1 MTDFRHDISTLRAV
15 AITGVLLFHY
25 RFGSTGGFA
34 GVDVFFVVSGFL
46 MSGIIWGRL
55 GTGRFSLLEFYG
67 ARIRRIVPALA
78 VLCAAL
84 FAFGLVLI
92 DPVSLDELGRET
104 VSALL
109 FYSNFQFW
117 QEAGYFDGAGSTKL
131 LLHSWSLS
139 VEWQFYIVYP
149 LVLLALHRLA
159 PRHARHL
166 ILAGAVLSFGLA
178 VVIATRKPD
187 FAFYLLPT
195 RAWEMALGGLPVFYG
210 VRLPARWRPA
220 VAYGGLGAIVLSLAL
235 VDASMPW
242 PAWATLAPTLATA
255 AVITADHRDGRLFR
269 LPIVGTV
276 GAWSYSIYLWHWPV
290 LVVLAYFDV
299 TSLPA
304 RIAAVGLVLIL
315 AGLSF
320 TFVERTGLRWL
331 TLRRPRLALAAA
343 TGLVAIAGAS
353 AAAAYAGGFPGRF
366 GGDPARIAALRA
378 ASSDW
383 DDPVACGG
391 MNVRARKLPD
401 CTLGHGPRKVMLFG
415 DSYAEQLYPR
425 MAELVKR
432 DPNLTVHMV
441 TNGGCPPMPGVSII
455 RPGATCTLFNRVAT
469 DEALSGHYDVV
480 VIASIWAPYF
490 QTDHISS
497 GVGAICFEAGNRC
510 SRPAEKAALLAEF
523 QAGFDRLAASIEA
536 LQTKGVTVILVLPT
550 PFPAEGTRD
559 IPSDTVRRAFLRLD
573 TADMRTIELG
583 DFRQRTAY
591 VSGRLADVA
600 ARTGAVLYD
609 PAPSLCPDGHC
620 PVLDADGIPLYMDS
634 AHLRSSVIAAA
645 PLHGLDAAITAATAS
660 R

>member
-1 MTDFRHDISTLRAV
+1 MDDFRHDISALRAV
-15 AITGVLLFHY
+15 AVTGVLLFHY
-25 RFGSTGGFA
+25 QVGLTGGFA

-55 GTGRFSLLEFYG
+55 GKGSFSLLGFYG
-67 ARIRRIVPALA
+67 ARIRRIVPAL
-78 VLCAAL
+78 VVVCAAL
-84 FAFGLVLI
+84 FVFGLGFI
-92 DPVSLDELGRET
+92 DPIGLAELGRET

-109 FYSNFQFW
+109 FYSNFHFW
-117 QEAGYFDGAGSTKL
+117 EEAGYFDSAGNTKL

-139 VEWQFYIVYP
+139 VEWQFYILYP
-149 LVLLALHRLA
+149 LLLLALHRLA
-159 PRHARHL
+159 PRVAKHL
-166 ILAGAVLSFGLA
+166 ILVGAVLSFGLA
-178 VVIATRKPD
+178 VLASTRKPD
-187 FAFYLLPT
+187 FDFYLLPT

-210 VRLPARWRPA
+210 VRIPLGWRPA
-220 VAYGGLGAIVLSLAL
+220 VAYGGVGVIVLSLVL

-255 AVITADHRDGRLFR
+255 AVVTADHRDGTLFR

-290 LVVLAYFDV
+290 LVLLAYFDV

-315 AGLSF
+315 SGLSY
-320 TFVERTGLRWL
+320 TFVERPGLRWL
-331 TLRRPRLALAAA
+331 TLRRPRLALAAG
-343 TGLVAIAGAS
+343 TGLVAVALAS
-353 AAAAYAGGFPGRF
+353 GAAAYAGGFPGRF
-366 GGDPARIAALRA
+366 GGDPAHIAALEA
-378 ASSDW
+378 AAADW
-383 DDPVACGG
+383 DDPVECGG

-415 DSYAEQLYPR
+415 DSYAEQLYAR

-432 DPNLTVHMV
+432 DPDLTVHVV

-469 DEALSGHYDVV
+469 DEALSGHYDAM

-490 QTDHISS
+490 NTDRSAS
-497 GVGAICFEAGNRC
+497 GVGAICFEADDQC
-510 SRPAEKAALLAEF
+510 IRPADKAALLAGF
-523 QAGFDRLAASIEA
+523 QAGFDRLAAFIA
-536 LQTKGVTVILVLPT
+536 AMQAKGVTVILVLPT
-550 PFPAEGTRD
+550 PFPAEGNRD

-573 TADMRTIELG
+573 TADIRTIELG

-591 VSGRLADVA
+591 VNGRLAEVA

-620 PVLDADGIPLYMDS
+620 PVLDAAGVPLYMDK
-634 AHLRSSVIAAA
+634 AHLRSSVIATA
-645 PLHGLDAAITAATAS
+645 PLQGLDAAITAATT
-660 R
+660 RQ